1 MGIEPTTTRLK
12 VGCST
17 AELPALS
24 TTRIVSGEAARTI
37 GWVSLGSKAASGFPS
52 QYVRAYDRDMR
63 IVLLSLLLMAALV
76 ACTTLPADGSSQIQ
90 TSSQARRES
99 IQGAMSSPL
108 RDVNVMRTTI
118 PDVLLAAMAN
128 PYLRPR
134 PTNCASITAQILPL
148 NGALGADLDDIAVDE
163 DDLIE
168 RGRETALGAVAGAA
182 SGIIPFRGW
191 VRQLSGAER
200 HDKLVSAAIAAGAVR
215 RAYLKGLGESRGCHP
230 PATPLNA
237 PPADPVAQTNG
248 KPRFKTR

>member
-24 TTRIVSGEAARTI
+24 TTRNVSGEAARTI
-37 GWVSLGSKAASGFPS
+37 GWESLRSKAASGFPS
-52 QYVRAYDRDMR
+52 QYVRAYYRWMR
-63 IVLLSLLLMAALV
+63 IILLTLPLMTALV
-76 ACTTLPADGSSQIQ
+76 ACTTVPADGSSQIQ
-90 TSSQARRES
+90 TSSQARREN

-108 RDVNVMRTTI
+108 RDVNVMRTKI
-118 PDVLLAAMAN
+118 PDVLLTAMAD

-134 PTNCASITAQILPL
+134 PTNCATITAQILPL

-163 DDLIE
+163 DDLVE
-168 RGRETALGAVAGAA
+168 RGRETALGAMAGAA

-200 HDKLVSAAIAAGAVR
+200 HDKLVNAAIAAGAVR
-215 RAYLKGLGESRGCHP
+215 RAYLKGLGQSRGCQP

-237 PPADPVAQTNG
+237 SAADSAPQTKG
-248 KPRFKTR
+248 KPRFRTR